1 MTQVVHTLLFVS
13 LLPLDNS
20 HFNKLYES
28 KNMKTLGFV
37 GIVIIA
43 IVLCIKLAVNSNED
57 KKLEGIIWNKQ
68 YTEDEARKRAALFLN
83 VKVTFNA
90 DGTVTYSNS
99 PEWSDARSNLVDNK
113 SKAEYS
119 KGDRPHG
126 NQEGSSSAND
136 SPELWD
142 CYDVDLN
149 NGVFWAD

>member
-1 MTQVVHTLLFVS
+1 
-13 LLPLDNS
+13 
-20 HFNKLYES
+20 
-28 KNMKTLGFV
+28 MKTLGFV
-37 GIVIIA
+37 GIVVLA
-43 IVLCIKLAVNSNED
+43 IVLCVKIAVNSNED
-57 KKLEGIIWNKQ
+57 KELEGIIWNKQ
-68 YTEDEARKRAALFLN
+68 YTEEARKKAALFLN
-83 VKVTFNA
+83 VRVTFNA

-126 NQEGSSSAND
+126 NQEGSSSTND

>member
-1 MTQVVHTLLFVS
+1 
-13 LLPLDNS
+13 
-20 HFNKLYES
+20 
-28 KNMKTLGFV
+28 MKTLGFV

-99 PEWSDARSNLVDNK
+99 PEWSDAHSNLVDK
-113 SKAEYS
+113 TSKMEYS
-119 KGDRPHG
+119 KSDNTHG
-126 NQEGSSSAND
+126 RQEGSSSAND

>member
-1 MTQVVHTLLFVS
+1 VALVVRTLLIVS
-13 LLPLDNS
+13 LQTLDNS
-20 HFNKLYES
+20 NFNKLYQS

-37 GIVIIA
+37 GIVVLA
-43 IVLCIKLAVNSNED
+43 IVLCVKIAVNSNED
-57 KKLEGIIWNKQ
+57 NEQEGIIWNKQ
-68 YTEDEARKRAALFLN
+68 YTEEAKKKPTLSERGG
-83 VKVTFNA
+83 VTFNA

-119 KGDRPHG
+119 KDDRPHG
-126 NQEGSSSAND
+126 NQEGTSSAND
-136 SPELWD
+136 SPDLWD